1 MKNWVVSLSTD
12 IQYLDFDT
20 EFDWTTSLSNILDG
34 NMRIHLYLYI
44 EKGMCDF
51 GAIFSLLNLSFI

>member
-1 MKNWVVSLSTD
+1 MKNWVVSLSTE
-12 IQYLDFDT
+12 IQYFNFDT

-44 EKGMCDF
+44 EKGICDF
-51 GAIFSLLNLSFI
+51 GVIFSLPNLSFI